1 MSDIL
6 KVWNQIDG
14 IFTELTI
21 YREFKTGHRSLFGLD
36 GISLLLIAFSIV
48 AGIGLL
54 LFGLVNSKLLLP
66 LLLLF
71 LSGNIFLYGDQF
83 LSPMEAR
90 MLETSNYRTGWSP
103 GYVWFVSLAFAG
115 MGLLLTYYWAEI
127 PFRLSKTEPC
137 DGRFAILAPK
147 LPTSAA
153 RQLTKSSQSTK
164 KLTQVKKQAKP
175 VSSTKH

>member
-6 KVWNQIDG
+6 KVWSQIDSV
-14 IFTELTI
+14 FTNLTI

-36 GISLLLIAFSIV
+36 GISLLLIAFSTV

-83 LSPMEAR
+83 LSPAEAR
-90 MLETSNYRTGWSP
+90 MLEINNYRCGWSP

-115 MGLLLTYYWAEI
+115 LGVLLAYYWAQI
-127 PFRLSKTEPC
+127 PFRLSETEPC
-137 DGRFAILAPK
+137 NGRFAIFAQK
-147 LPTSAA
+147 LLPSPHT
-153 RQLTKSSQSTK
+153 QLTKSSK
-164 KLTQVKKQAKP
+164 AIKLTQIKKPAH
-175 VSSTKH
+175 STDKH